1 MTTNRKTRLRIPAV
15 APVVEPPVDI
25 DSSRVVQHPDGFY
38 WLGDEGRHETGPF
51 ETIEAALADMMSAE
65 ELETE
70 PGETLEEAEAEIG
83 IADWIDPETKEP
95 AEEGRPRLEDH

>member
-1 MTTNRKTRLRIPAV
+1 MTTKPKARARKPVA

-25 DSSRVVQHPDGFY
+25 DTSRIVQHPDGFY
-38 WLGDEGRHETGPF
+38 WVSEEGRRETGPF

-70 PGETLEEAEAEIG
+70 PGETLQEAEAEIG
-83 IADWIDPETKEP
+83 IADWIDPETHEP
-95 AEEGRPRLEDH
+95 AEEGRPRIEDH